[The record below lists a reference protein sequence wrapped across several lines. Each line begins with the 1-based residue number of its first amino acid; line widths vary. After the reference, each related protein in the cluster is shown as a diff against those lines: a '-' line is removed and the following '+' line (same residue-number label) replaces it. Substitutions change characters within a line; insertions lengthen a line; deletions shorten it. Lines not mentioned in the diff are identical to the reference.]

1 MTRAQAIAKNYEQA
15 RRAYLQERAAILN
28 STNSSLMDTGRSRGQ
43 WAGGR
48 TTETKATKLESLE
61 LLQWVREMHAVERA
75 RDRIGASLP
84 DEMRETLRK
93 AIMLNVSSG
102 KRYPFERLYV
112 VGISRRTFYRF
123 RQRFLDDIA
132 AELSRTQPK

>member
-1 MTRAQAIAKNYEQA
+1 MTQAQAIARNYEQA
-15 RRAYLQERAAILN
+15 RRAYHQERAAILN
-28 STNSSLMDTGRSRGQ
+28 STSGNVMDTSRSRGQ

-61 LLQWVREMHAVERA
+61 RLQWVREMHAVEHA